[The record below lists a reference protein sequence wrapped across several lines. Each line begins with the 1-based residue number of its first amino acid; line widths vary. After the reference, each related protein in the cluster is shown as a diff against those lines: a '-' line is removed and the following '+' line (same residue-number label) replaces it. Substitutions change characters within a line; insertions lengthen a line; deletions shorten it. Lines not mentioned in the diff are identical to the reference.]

1 ARVIYEKEPVLAP
14 NSAGTGPMYIF
25 GEQLKLP
32 VVSTGVGWVGCKV
45 HAPNESI
52 RLKDFEEGIA
62 HMVVMLSGFA
72 QALSPT
78 K

>member
-1 ARVIYEKEPVLAP
+1 RMVYENEPVLAP
-14 NSAGTGPMYIF
+14 NAAGTGPMFAF
-25 GEQLKLP
+25 GEALQLP
-32 VVSTGVGWVGCKV
+32 IVSTGVGWVGCKV

-62 HMVVMLSGFA
+62 HMVFLISGFA
-72 QALSPT
+72 QALDST